1 MNDKQFRILIACMGL
16 VFLTS
21 FMSMCNSCNNSDSI
35 SKLGRE
41 IKMNDTI
48 SSTRYVISLK
58 IEGLKSEARAI
69 QASDRKIL
77 DINRLSEINKSIII
91 LEKDLE
97 KYK

>member
-1 MNDKQFRILIACMGL
+1 M
-16 VFLTS
+16 
-21 FMSMCNSCNNSDSI
+21 
-35 SKLGRE
+35 GRE
-41 IKMNDTI
+41 IKKNDTI
-48 SSTRYVISLK
+48 LNKIYVISLQ

-77 DINRLSEINKSIII
+77 DVNRLSEINKSILV

>member
-1 MNDKQFRILIACMGL
+1 MNDKQFRILIACVGL

-35 SKLGRE
+35 SKMGRE
-41 IKMNDTI
+41 IKKNDTI
-48 SSTRYVISLK
+48 LNKIYVISLQ

-77 DINRLSEINKSIII
+77 DVNRLSEINKSILV